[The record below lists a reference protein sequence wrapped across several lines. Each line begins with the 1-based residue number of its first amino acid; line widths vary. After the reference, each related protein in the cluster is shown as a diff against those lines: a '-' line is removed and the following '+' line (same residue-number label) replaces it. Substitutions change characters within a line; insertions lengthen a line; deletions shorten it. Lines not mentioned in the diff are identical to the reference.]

1 MFDEVQLRADS
12 GPCLHESRFAWR
24 VVAGAFPRVRLPKR
38 SPSLQAHDEARH
50 VDPDRICVT
59 VLGALDMGRPKV
71 LFVVNVDTFFV
82 SHRLPLGLA
91 LRDAG
96 WEVVV
101 AAGETRDGDNTASIV
116 SGARKRIEDAGLR
129 FVPLPLERTGR
140 NPLRELRTVASLAAL
155 YRRERPDVLH
165 HVSIKPVLY
174 GSAVAQMLGFKRVI
188 NAISGL
194 GYAFIDR
201 PDDPIPAQIMRK
213 GLRAAYRTLLRREST
228 RVIFQNPDDREFFIR
243 EGSVLRENT
252 RLIRGSGVDLEM
264 FPFSPMPEGPLDQ
277 RIVLMPSR
285 LLWDKGIGEF
295 VEASRILR
303 DKGIRARF
311 VVVGPF
317 DPINPAC
324 ASEKDVEGW
333 TSSGLIEWWGPR
345 QRTQMPEILAQAYV
359 VVLPSYRE
367 GLPLVL
373 AEASACGRPCIT
385 NDVPG
390 CREVVSHGENGWLAK
405 VRDAASLASAIEEA
419 LASPEEAARR
429 GRRAREIAVERLSLS
444 SVREATLAVY
454 RELF

>member
-1 MFDEVQLRADS
+1 
-12 GPCLHESRFAWR
+12 
-24 VVAGAFPRVRLPKR
+24 
-38 SPSLQAHDEARH
+38 
-50 VDPDRICVT
+50 
-59 VLGALDMGRPKV
+59 
-71 LFVVNVDTFFV
+71 
-82 SHRLPLGLA
+82 
-91 LRDAG
+91 
-96 WEVVV
+96 
-101 AAGETRDGDNTASIV
+101 
-116 SGARKRIEDAGLR
+116 
-129 FVPLPLERTGR
+129 
-140 NPLRELRTVASLAAL
+140 
-155 YRRERPDVLH
+155 
-165 HVSIKPVLY
+165 
-174 GSAVAQMLGFKRVI
+174 
-188 NAISGL
+188 
-194 GYAFIDR
+194 
-201 PDDPIPAQIMRK
+201 MRK

-252 RLIRGSGVDLEM
+252 RLIRGSGVDLYM

-295 VEASRILR
+295 VEASRHPSR
-303 DKGIRARF
+303 QGVFRARF

-317 DPINPAC
+317 DLIDPAC

-429 GRRAREIAVERLSLS
+429 GRRAREIGRTPLALQCSRGNSRRVPRAVLSGEISTQARRTDAWLRHCPPRDAMPGSRPMTKLASVLSLLLLAACS
-444 SVREATLAVY
+444 SNT
-454 RELF
+454 